1 MIYDVIVVGGGPSG
15 AMAAKKCSENGLKV
29 LLIEKESLPR
39 YKACG
44 GAISKKA
51 LDLVGP
57 LDELEPKYGLFGVR
71 AFAPNFE
78 YVEYKFENR
87 VGFLVFRDSFDNL
100 LIRKARECGAE
111 IHEDERVK
119 EININPNCVNV
130 KTDKGE
136 YSSNLIIGADG
147 ANGIV
152 AKEVGL
158 RDRWGKDKSGICIE
172 TEIELTDAI
181 VEQFI
186 GDVQLINFHFIEPWG
201 YGWVFPKGNILSV
214 GIGGLRTKM
223 KKPMESFDNFI
234 DSICVGKNVNLSQ
247 HIGKKHIHL
256 IPAGGFKRS
265 IIGDR
270 ILLVGDAAGFV
281 DPFLGEGIYYS
292 LASGY
297 LAGETALKSIDSNDF
312 SKKCLSLYERNCNT
326 VFNNDLKFALRFAQI
341 VYRHMNL
348 FLHLLKIDPELFRMY
363 LLVGKGDYT
372 YKKYAFLALIRSPI
386 TLFKLIKVH

>member
-1 MIYDVIVVGGGPSG
+1 MLYDVIVVGGGPSG
-15 AMAAKKCSENGLKV
+15 AMAAKTCSENGLKV

-44 GAISKKA
+44 GAVSKKA
-51 LDLVGP
+51 IDLIGP
-57 LDELEPKYGLFGVR
+57 LDDLEPKYALFGAR

-78 YVEYKFENR
+78 YVEHKFETP
-87 VGFLVFRDSFDNL
+87 VGFLIFRDSFDNFL
-100 LIRKARECGAE
+100 VNKARECGAK
-111 IHEDERVK
+111 IHDNERVK

-152 AKEVGL
+152 ARKVGL
-158 RDRWGKDKSGICIE
+158 RGKWGKDKSGICIE
-172 TEIELTDAI
+172 TEVELTEEI
-181 VEQFI
+181 VELFI

-201 YGWVFPKGNILSV
+201 YGWVFPKGNILSI

-223 KKPMESFDNFI
+223 KNPMESFDNFI
-234 DSICVGKNVNLSQ
+234 DSICEGRDIDLFQ

-256 IPAGGFKRS
+256 IPAGGFSRS
-265 IIGDR
+265 IIADR
-270 ILLVGDAAGFV
+270 VLLTGDAAGFV

-292 LASGY
+292 LASGH
-297 LAGETALKSIDSNDF
+297 LAGETALKSVAANDY
-312 SKKCLSLYERNCNT
+312 SEKYLSSYARKCNK

-341 VYRHMNL
+341 VYRHMDL
-348 FLHLLKIDPELFRMY
+348 FLRLLRIDPKLFKMY
-363 LLVGKGDYT
+363 LFVAKGDYT

-386 TLFKLIKVH
+386 TLLKLIKVR